1 MILGPSISG
10 CLKQPFNCCSGPGW
24 PDRDSEPR
32 GKVLIYWNNGG
43 GRGCTGTGGGDYCL
57 GWGHSKEEL
66 SLEIATNPKWHLA
79 LCDNCVR
86 KLGLVW

>member
-10 CLKQPFNCCSGPGW
+10 CLKRPVNCCGGPGW
-24 PDRDSEPR
+24 PGIDGVPR
-32 GKVLIYWNNGG
+32 GKVAIYSGDSCSALDN
-43 GRGCTGTGGGDYCL
+43 RGDYCQ
-57 GWGHSKEEL
+57 GWFRSREEL
-66 SLEIATNPKWHLA
+66 SHEISTNPKWHLA